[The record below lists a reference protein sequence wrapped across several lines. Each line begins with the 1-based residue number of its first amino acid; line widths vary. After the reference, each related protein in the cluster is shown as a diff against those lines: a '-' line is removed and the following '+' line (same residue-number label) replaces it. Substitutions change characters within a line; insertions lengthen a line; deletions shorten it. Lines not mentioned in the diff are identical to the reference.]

1 MPDMKKLMIRII
13 KFYQKGVSPTKPA
26 CCRFIPTCSA
36 YAIEAIETH
45 GAFKGFFLSLW
56 RVLRCNPLCK
66 GGYDPVPPKKT
77 ENKKRL

>member
-1 MPDMKKLMIRII
+1 MKKLLIRIVR
-13 KFYQKGVSPTKPA
+13 FYQKRVSPTKPS

-56 RVLRCNPLCK
+56 RVIRCNPLCK

-77 ENKKRL
+77 ANKKRQK